1 MPPRLIQSETF
12 KRSLEKL
19 QANEQT
25 LVKAS
30 VMDLFSDI
38 SEHGKPRA
46 GLRYHEIDRKVR
58 DPGIHSISPGMGLR
72 VIIHQGGDDYVLLY
86 VDHHNPAYDWA
97 ERRRRRAESRGRV
110 ELVAN
115 ASGTAT
121 LSFVDAPALE
131 GIASMARVEALASQ
145 LRAAGVLTPA
155 EKQLAAHLRRN
166 YPVAGLASITRLG
179 RAAGV
184 SSPTVVRLVQKL
196 SFRGYPEFQ
205 AALREELA
213 AQLGSD
219 VPFALTGGTALGTG
233 RGEKIV
239 PVLATGTYH
248 WLFALTHE
256 GLSTP
261 AVYAECD
268 RLREGHR
275 VPEPTPSDGLLASV
289 RSGDV
294 HGVAV
299 AMHNDLEPAALS
311 LMPRLRA
318 LMEFGLE
325 MGALNAMVSGSGPTV
340 AFLMASRKD
349 AVALRNVLAAGDLA
363 DDYVLAAST
372 PHGAQVV
379 SAS

>member
-1 MPPRLIQSETF
+1 MTASSAQITRVSVRVPAKVNLELCVGPRRADGFHDLATTF
-12 KRSLEKL
+12 H
-19 QANEQT
+19 A
-25 LVKAS
+25 V
-30 VMDLFSDI
+30 DLFDQVDVTSADEF
-38 SEHGKPRA
+38 SLTVT
-46 GLRYHEIDRKVR
+46 GLGADVVPC
-58 DPGIHSISPGMGLR
+58 D
-72 VIIHQGGDDYVLLY
+72 
-86 VDHHNPAYDWA
+86 
-97 ERRRRRAESRGRV
+97 ES
-110 ELVAN
+110 N
-115 ASGTAT
+115 
-121 LSFVDAPALE
+121 
-131 GIASMARVEALASQ
+131 LAW
-145 LRAAGVLTPA
+145 RAAQLMATSYGVDGRCA
-155 EKQLAAHLRRN
+155 IAIRKAI
-166 YPVAGLASITRLG
+166 PVAGGMAGGSADAAATLVACDALWGLG
-179 RAAGV
+179 LSRA
-184 SSPTVVRLVQKL
+184 TL
-196 SFRGYPEFQ
+196 
-205 AALREELA
+205 EELA

-219 VPFALTGGTALGTG
+219 VPFALAGGTALGTG

-268 RLREGHR
+268 RLRECHR

-372 PHGAQVV
+372 PHGAQIT